1 MTERSSPGVRR
12 TRRASPVL
20 IAAAVLVVLVAAW
33 LAFAAVHSAQ
43 LNARLL
49 TADPDTVATDAGLV
63 RYAASLA
70 QPAYAAHCASCHGAD
85 MQGDQARGAP
95 NLKDKVWLYG
105 SGGVGDIERTLLYG
119 IRSGDAKSRNITDMP
134 AIGRT
139 LQLSPEEVRDVETF
153 ILSLT
158 RYEPDTAAIVRGSKL
173 FQGKGVC
180 YDCHSGDARGNP
192 DYGAP
197 DFTDQE
203 WLYGGDEKSV
213 YSSIYNGR
221 HGKCPAWISVLKPGV
236 IRALAVYL
244 NVRSHPTSPAGAQ
257 SHG

>member
-1 MTERSSPGVRR
+1 MTEPPAEIRKRPRR
-12 TRRASPVL
+12 LNPALVG
-20 IAAAVLVVLVAAW
+20 AAVVVVLLAVW
-33 LAFAAVHSAQ
+33 LAFATVHSAQ
-43 LNARLL
+43 LNAKLL
-49 TADPDTVATDAGLV
+49 TADPDTVAADAGLV
-63 RYAASLA
+63 RYATSLA
-70 QPAYAAHCASCHGAD
+70 QPAYAKRCASCHGAD

-139 LQLSPEEVRDVETF
+139 LQLSPDEVRDVETF
-153 ILSLT
+153 VLSLSRRQT
-158 RYEPDTAAIVRGSKL
+158 DTAAIERGARL

-203 WLYGGDEKSV
+203 WLYGGDEKTV

-221 HGKCPAWISVLKPGV
+221 HGKCPAWVSVLKPGV

-244 NVRSHPTSPAGAQ
+244 NVRSHQPPPSGAQ